1 MLINPHTN
9 LNKSNKN
16 PQNEPNQSKPKHFN
30 INTCLSKSHKN
41 LTKIPPKSQKWAN
54 PQTDPN
60 KTSATPNKPQQKTTQ
75 TLKKHVRVWLWT
87 KPAGNVHL
95 PAIPL
100 FLRVGMLPWIQHVF
114 LNRKSVAGTHWFI
127 YPKNQHLQQK
137 SIKIPSSTH
146 KCVSRDVSGF
156 LDGFSTGLSRRF
168 QLSKAQRQDSPFFT
182 TLRSLIQLV
191 DRFHN
196 PMVYNNPQNSLALLS
211 GKLT

>member
-1 MLINPHTN
+1 MSQTKANPNT
-9 LNKSNKN
+9 LTSIRAYQN
-16 PQNEPNQSKPKHFN
+16 PIKTWKK
-30 INTCLSKSHKN
+30 T
-41 LTKIPPKSQKWAN
+41 PKSQKWSS

-60 KTSATPNKPQQKTTQ
+60 KTSAKD
-75 TLKKHVRVWLWT
+75 RLWT

-95 PAIPL
+95 PATPL
-100 FLRVGMLPWIQHVF
+100 FLRVGMLPWIQNVF

-156 LDGFSTGLSRRF
+156 LDGFSSGFSRRF

-182 TLRSLIQLV
+182 TLRSLI
-191 DRFHN
+191 
-196 PMVYNNPQNSLALLS
+196 
-211 GKLT
+211 